1 MVYNKIKNAKAKQKG
16 EFEMTN
22 REKAVNVEG
31 MIQSRMSHLA
41 IDAKYLEK
49 RDFYY
54 KAYGILETMSTAIIW
69 LSGLNQVTAD
79 MYQEEINRMIEDLDK
94 WYYNFEL

>member
-1 MVYNKIKNAKAKQKG
+1 
-16 EFEMTN
+16 MTN
-22 REKAVNVEG
+22 REKANYVDS
-31 MIQSRMSHLA
+31 MIESRLSHLA

-69 LSGLNQVTAD
+69 LSGLNHITIEYYNDQ
-79 MYQEEINRMIEDLDK
+79 INRMFEDLNK
-94 WYYNFEL
+94 WYYNFER